1 MRMTELARQGQVAY
15 IRYEGG
21 VFGQDPVDSHMDEP
35 LAVMIGMGRVPLGVE
50 NALRLMEVGDKVRLV
65 IPPEE
70 GYGEAYEK
78 YIKWYPRSMIPHGYE
93 IKQGTF
99 IMWES
104 GDGLAK
110 RPAFVAEATE
120 DMLKLDMNHPFAG
133 KTLEYVVELVD
144 LK

>member
-1 MRMTELARQGQVAY
+1 MTELARQGQIAY
-15 IRYEGG
+15 IRYKGG
-21 VFGQDPVDSHMDEP
+21 VFGEEPVDKHMDDP
-35 LAVMIGMGRVPLGVE
+35 LPVMIGAGRVPVGVE
-50 NALRLMEVGDKVRLV
+50 KAIRNLEVGDSCTLI

-70 GYGEAYEK
+70 GYGEAFDR

-104 GDGLAK
+104 ADGLAK

-133 KTLEYVVELVD
+133 KTLEYWVELVD

>member
-1 MRMTELARQGQVAY
+1 MTNLERQWQVAY

-21 VFGQDPVDSHMDEP
+21 IFGEPPVDKHMDEP
-35 LAVMIGMGRVPLGVE
+35 LAVTIGMGRVPLGIE
-50 NALRLMEVGDKVRLV
+50 NALRQLEVGESCKLI

-70 GYGEAYEK
+70 GYGEAYDK
-78 YIKWYPRSMIPHGYE
+78 YIKWYPRAMIPHGYE

-104 GDGLAK
+104 ADGLAK

-120 DMLKLDMNHPFAG
+120 DTVKLDMNHPFAG
-133 KTLEYVVELVD
+133 KTLEYWVELVD

>member
-1 MRMTELARQGQVAY
+1 
-15 IRYEGG
+15 
-21 VFGQDPVDSHMDEP
+21 
-35 LAVMIGMGRVPLGVE
+35 MIGMGRVPVGVE
-50 NALRLMEVGDKVRLV
+50 KALRQLEVGESCTLI

-70 GYGEAYEK
+70 GYGESYDK

-110 RPAFVAEATE
+110 RPAFVSEATE
-120 DMLKLDMNHPFAG
+120 DMLKLDMNHPVAG
-133 KTLEYVVELVD
+133 KTLEYWVELVD